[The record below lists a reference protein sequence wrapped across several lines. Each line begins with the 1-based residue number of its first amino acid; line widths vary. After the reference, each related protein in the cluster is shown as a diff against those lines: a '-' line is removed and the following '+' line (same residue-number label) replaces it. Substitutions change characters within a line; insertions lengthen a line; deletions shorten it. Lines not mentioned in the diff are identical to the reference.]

1 MASPRND
8 DTGPDAPDPLLRVLR
23 GLIRPLVRTLIAR
36 GITAPAFYRLLKQV
50 YVEVAAEDFRLDDTP
65 PTDSRITLLTGV
77 HRQDVKAIREGAAE
91 PWEAAR
97 GKAAAFATVLGQ
109 WLARPGFVDDEGRP
123 LPLPRSGEGA
133 SFEALVRSVSTDI
146 RPRTVLDELLRQGL
160 VTESADGTVALTG
173 EAVLGPGGGGDDATK
188 VAFFATNVGD
198 HLAAAAENL
207 LSESPPFLERAVF
220 YNRLSGASVDRIEA
234 RARGLSQS
242 VLEELNRESAAL
254 QQADRESDAG
264 AEAATERYRFGVY
277 FYREPSQKPVS
288 AAATQTDKGVEG
300 RD

>member
-1 MASPRND
+1 M
-8 DTGPDAPDPLLRVLR
+8 
-23 GLIRPLVRTLIAR
+23 
-36 GITAPAFYRLLKQV
+36 
-50 YVEVAAEDFRLDDTP
+50 
-65 PTDSRITLLTGV
+65 
-77 HRQDVKAIREGAAE
+77 
-91 PWEAAR
+91 
-97 GKAAAFATVLGQ
+97 
-109 WLARPGFVDDEGRP
+109 
-123 LPLPRSGEGA
+123 
-133 SFEALVRSVSTDI
+133 
-146 RPRTVLDELLRQGL
+146 RQGL
-160 VTESADGTVALTG
+160 VEEGSDGLLRVTG
-173 EAVLGPGGGGDDATK
+173 EAVLGPGGAGGDETK
-188 VAFFATNVGD
+188 VVFFAANVGD
-198 HLAAAAENL
+198 HLAAAADNL
-207 LSESPPFLERAVF
+207 LSEKPPFLERAVF